1 MGRGKRPRDCFA
13 RRLYSSDVSY
23 RGVLVGLVGA
33 AAVALP
39 AIAIGATV
47 SATPAQK
54 AAIIKAFG
62 DPRAASSCL
71 TVRLAASNHRYAI
84 VRPRPGTRCLM
95 WAFNG
100 VNALKRVTANRWK
113 IVFEGSSYPC
123 PVAHIPRQV
132 QRDLGICR

>member
-1 MGRGKRPRDCFA
+1 M
-13 RRLYSSDVSY
+13 SY
-23 RGVLVGLVGA
+23 RGVLIALVAA

-39 AIAIGATV
+39 ALALGATV
-47 SATPAQK
+47 SPTPAHK

-71 TVRLAASNHRYAI
+71 TVRLAASNHRYAS
-84 VRPRPGTRCLM
+84 VRPRTAMSCLK
-95 WAFNG
+95 WAFDG
-100 VNALKRVTANRWK
+100 VNALKRVTDNHWK
-113 IVFEGSSYPC
+113 VVFEGSSYPC